1 MRISHI
7 GLPAILRNLLIVNG
21 GNTFY
26 VRLHGGCSYIFD
38 VHSSF
43 LIIAC
48 FIPSQAL
55 MFEF

>member
-21 GNTFY
+21 GNKFY
-26 VRLHGGCSYIFD
+26 VCLHGGCSYIFD